1 MANTY
6 NLTSADAEIKAISK
20 VRLHIPDR
28 EAPFSF
34 DDDEIKVFLEDN
46 ANVAKLAAADALDSK
61 ATDEA
66 FVQKVQSTLGVTTDG
81 AKTADFVV
89 KRAQM
94 LRNQVKEANAAA
106 KTGATSFSTAPYAE

>member
-1 MANTY
+1 MPYSYDLNSAN
-6 NLTSADAEIKAISK
+6 AAIKDISR

-28 EAPFSF
+28 ESPFF
-34 DDDEIKVFLEDN
+34 FKDEEIAVFLEDN
-46 ANVAKLAAADALDSK
+46 ANVSKLAAADALESK

-66 FVQKVQSTLGVTTDG
+66 FVQKVQSTLGETTDG

-94 LRNQVKEANAAA
+94 LRDQVEKARQTKQKPGGSMSIAPNA
-106 KTGATSFSTAPYAE
+106 